1 MANRR
6 RMTVDGNEAA
16 ASVAYRASETIAI
29 YPITPSSPMA
39 EVCDEWASR
48 KRPNLWNAVPEMA
61 EMQSEAGAA
70 GAVHGALQA
79 GALSTTFTASQGLLL
94 MIPNMYKIAGELTPF
109 TMHVAARTLAT
120 HALSIFGDHSDV
132 MACRQT
138 GFALLCSNSV
148 QEAHDLAAVAH
159 AATLETRIPFLH
171 FFDGFRTSHEV
182 AKIEELSDDDLRSL
196 IPESL
201 VFAHRQRGLTPDRPV
216 LRGTAQNPDVFFQ
229 AREAQNRFYDV
240 CPDVVA
246 RTMQA
251 FAALTGRRYGLFDY
265 VGDPAADRV
274 IVIMGSGAETVH
286 ETVDYLTARGEK
298 VGVLK
303 VRLYRPF
310 ARQAFLAALPK
321 TVRTLAILDR
331 TKEPGAPGDPL
342 YLDVT
347 TALAEAHAEGV
358 SPFAVPPRLVAGR
371 YGLSSKEFTPAMVKA
386 IFDNIAKDKPKH
398 HFTVGIVDD
407 VTHLSLPWDPSFQTE
422 SDDVSASV
430 FYGLGADGTVG
441 ANKNSIKIVGQET
454 ELFAQGYFV
463 YDSKKSGAITVS
475 HLRTSKQPIRS
486 AYLVNR
492 AGFVACHQ
500 FEFVDKIDVLEQAAP
515 GAAFLLNAPFPA
527 DEVWDHLPKEM
538 QEQIVEK
545 KIRFFAIDAYDL
557 AKRSGMGSRINTI
570 MQTCFFSISGLLPGD
585 EAIKHIKKSIEK
597 SYGKRGPEV
606 VRRNCEVVDQALA
619 HLHEITVPASATSRR
634 ARPPLVSDK
643 APDFVQ
649 KVTAVILAGKGDLLP
664 VSAFPI
670 DGTWPMATAKWE
682 KRNLA
687 LEIPVWDSK
696 ICIQC
701 NQCALVCPHA
711 AIRAKV
717 YDESELS
724 DAPPTFKSTLFKGLR
739 AQGQALHDSGRAG
752 GLHGLQPVRQR
763 LPGQGSHQSEA
774 QGDRHAPAG
783 AAARGGAREL
793 RLLPRRPRAGSDD
806 DDEVRSQELAVS
818 RAAVR
823 ILGRL
828 RGVRRDA
835 VSQAAHAALRRPAA
849 HGQRDRLLVDLRRQS
864 ADDAVHDEQRRPGP
878 GVVEL
883 ALRGQRG
890 VRVRLQD
897 GARCTRRQRAA
908 SGPATRVTD
917 RRRTGHGAP
926 GRGSVERGRHRV
938 AARARRG
945 PAAEAGRREGRR
957 SAAAWRRSPTTW

>member
-1 MANRR
+1 M
-6 RMTVDGNEAA
+6 
-16 ASVAYRASETIAI
+16 
-29 YPITPSSPMA
+29 
-39 EVCDEWASR
+39 
-48 KRPNLWNAVPEMA
+48 
-61 EMQSEAGAA
+61 
-70 GAVHGALQA
+70 
-79 GALSTTFTASQGLLL
+79 
-94 MIPNMYKIAGELTPF
+94 
-109 TMHVAARTLAT
+109 
-120 HALSIFGDHSDV
+120 
-132 MACRQT
+132 
-138 GFALLCSNSV
+138 
-148 QEAHDLAAVAH
+148 
-159 AATLETRIPFLH
+159 
-171 FFDGFRTSHEV
+171 
-182 AKIEELSDDDLRSL
+182 
-196 IPESL
+196 
-201 VFAHRQRGLTPDRPV
+201 

-246 RTMQA
+246 RTMQS
-251 FAALTGRRYGLFDY
+251 FGALTGRRYGLFEY

-274 IVIMGSGAETVH
+274 IVLMGSGAETVH
-286 ETVDYLTARGEK
+286 ETVDYMTARGEK

-422 SDDVSASV
+422 SEDVSASV

-475 HLRTSKQPIRS
+475 HLRTSKRPIRS

-492 AGFVACHQ
+492 ASFVACHQ
-500 FEFVDKIDVLEQAAP
+500 FEFIDKIDVLEHAAP

-527 DEVWDHLPKEM
+527 EDVWDHLPKEM
-538 QEQIVEK
+538 QEQIVER

-557 AKRSGMGSRINTI
+557 AKRAGMGSRINTI
-570 MQTCFFSISGLLPGD
+570 MQTCFFSISGLLPRD

-619 HLHEITVPASATSRR
+619 HLHEIKVPASATSRR
-634 ARPPLVSDK
+634 ARPPLVSTE

-670 DGTWPMATAKWE
+670 DGTWPMATTKWE
-682 KRNLA
+682 KRNIA

-724 DAPPTFKSTLFKGLR
+724 GAPPTFKSTLFKGDR
-739 AQGQALHDSGRAG
+739 AQGQALHDSGRAR
-752 GLHGLQPVRQR
+752 GLHGLQSVRQR
-763 LPGQGSHQSEA
+763 LPGQGPHQSEA

-783 AAARGGAREL
+783 AAARGGACEL
-793 RLLPRRPRAGSDD
+793 RLLPRGPRAGPDD
-806 DDEVRSQELAVS
+806 DDEVRPQELAVS

-828 RGVRRDA
+828 RGVRRNA
-835 VSQAAHAALRRPAA
+835 LSQDAHAALRRPAA
-849 HGQRDRLLVDLRRQS
+849 HGQRDWLLVDLRRQS
-864 ADDAVHDEQRRPGP
+864 ADDAVHDEQRRSGP

-883 ALRGQRG
+883 ALRGQR
-890 VRVRLQD
+890 RVRIRLQAC
-897 GARCTRRQRAA
+897 ARCARRQRTA
-908 SGPATRVTD
+908 SRPATRVAN
-917 RRRTGHGAP
+917 RRRADHGSP
-926 GRGSVERGRHRV
+926 RRGSIE
-938 AARARRG
+938 
-945 PAAEAGRREGRR
+945 
-957 SAAAWRRSPTTW
+957 

>member
-1 MANRR
+1 M
-6 RMTVDGNEAA
+6 
-16 ASVAYRASETIAI
+16 
-29 YPITPSSPMA
+29 
-39 EVCDEWASR
+39 
-48 KRPNLWNAVPEMA
+48 
-61 EMQSEAGAA
+61 
-70 GAVHGALQA
+70 
-79 GALSTTFTASQGLLL
+79 
-94 MIPNMYKIAGELTPF
+94 
-109 TMHVAARTLAT
+109 
-120 HALSIFGDHSDV
+120 
-132 MACRQT
+132 
-138 GFALLCSNSV
+138 
-148 QEAHDLAAVAH
+148 
-159 AATLETRIPFLH
+159 
-171 FFDGFRTSHEV
+171 
-182 AKIEELSDDDLRSL
+182 
-196 IPESL
+196 
-201 VFAHRQRGLTPDRPV
+201 
-216 LRGTAQNPDVFFQ
+216 
-229 AREAQNRFYDV
+229 
-240 CPDVVA
+240 
-246 RTMQA
+246 
-251 FAALTGRRYGLFDY
+251 
-265 VGDPAADRV
+265 
-274 IVIMGSGAETVH
+274 
-286 ETVDYLTARGEK
+286 
-298 VGVLK
+298 
-303 VRLYRPF
+303 
-310 ARQAFLAALPK
+310 
-321 TVRTLAILDR
+321 
-331 TKEPGAPGDPL
+331 
-342 YLDVT
+342 
-347 TALAEAHAEGV
+347 
-358 SPFAVPPRLVAGR
+358 PPRLIAGR
-371 YGLSSKEFTPAMVKA
+371 YGLSSKEFTPAMIKS

-407 VTHLSLPWDPSFQTE
+407 VTHLSLPWDASFKTE
-422 SDDVSASV
+422 SDDVSASL

-475 HLRTSKQPIRS
+475 HLRTSKKPIRS

-500 FEFVDKIDVLEQAAP
+500 FEFVDKIDVLEHAAP

-527 DEVWDHLPKEM
+527 EEVWDHLPTEM

-545 KIRFFAIDAYDL
+545 KIRFFAIDAYEL

-570 MQTCFFSISGLLPGD
+570 MQTCFFSIAGILPAD

-619 HLHEITVPASATSRR
+619 HLHEIKVPASATSQR

-717 YDESELS
+717 YDESELAG
-724 DAPPTFKSTLFKGLR
+724 APPTFKSTLFKGTEHKGKHFTIQVAPEDCTGCNLCVN
-739 AQGQALHDSGRAG
+739 
-752 GLHGLQPVRQR
+752 GLPR
-763 LPGQGSHQSEA
+763 QGSHQSEA

-783 AAARGGAREL
+783 AAARGGAGEL
-793 RLLPRRPRAGSDD
+793 RLLPRRPRAGSDH

-864 ADDAVHDEQRRPGP
+864 ADDAVYDEQRRPGP
-878 GVVEL
+878 RVVEL

-897 GARCTRRQRAA
+897 GARRARRQRAA
-908 SGPATRVTD
+908 SRPAARVTN
-917 RRRTGHGAP
+917 RRRTGHRAP
-926 GRGSVERGRHRV
+926 GRGSVE
-938 AARARRG
+938 
-945 PAAEAGRREGRR
+945 
-957 SAAAWRRSPTTW
+957 